1 MGASMRTFQMV
12 LMVLAVSIQAQT
24 ITEPRSAEASG
35 GINVTLRGSGFLR
48 SCDLIACPPDSFQA
62 SFGDT
67 PAKIVSIRDDEILLL
82 APPHRPGRTMILVS
96 SPGFLIA
103 NDPLFQYVADLN
115 SFPRGTVLLPL
126 IWSGETPGAYGSRWV
141 SFFTVYDR
149 QKGKLAF
156 DSPYLPRAGD
166 TNPSRFFS
174 LGAVLGFSWDFS
186 ERATMQLHIQDISRQ
201 AETFGVEIPIVRDT
215 DLHVERVTL
224 SDVPTEPRSRVA
236 LRVYMVNGM
245 RETGSVSMPFRL
257 RIFPAE
263 GETPIVE
270 DLIHVATP
278 YATDL
283 KFPPEPL
290 YPAIYQNHDL
300 VLSYPALANYPRVR
314 VEVEPIGLLSGN
326 RVPLFWA
333 FASVAHKESQRVTV
347 ISPQ

>member
-1 MGASMRTFQMV
+1 MGKSMRTL
-12 LMVLAVSIQAQT
+12 LMVLRWLVLAVTIQAQT
-24 ITEPRSAEASG
+24 TTEPRSAEAYG
-35 GINVTLRGSGFLR
+35 GVNVTLRGSGFLR
-48 SCDLIACPPDSFQA
+48 TCDLVPCTPDSFQA

-67 PAKIVSIRDDEILLL
+67 PARIVSIRDDEIVLL
-82 APPHRPGRTMILVS
+82 APPHRPGRTTILVS
-96 SPGFLIA
+96 RPGFPIA
-103 NDPLFQYVADLN
+103 QDPLFQYEADRN
-115 SFPRGTVLLPL
+115 SFPSGTVLLPL
-126 IWSGETPGAYGSRWV
+126 IWSGETPGAFGSRWV
-141 SFFTVYDR
+141 SSFTVYDR
-149 QKGKLAF
+149 QRGKLAF

-166 TNPSRFFS
+166 PNPSRFFGVS
-174 LGAVLGFSWDFS
+174 SDFS
-186 ERATMQLHIQDISRQ
+186 ERVTMQLHIQDISRQ

-224 SDVPTEPRSRVA
+224 ADVPTDPRSRVA

-245 RETGSVSMPFRL
+245 RETGSISMPFRL

-263 GETPIVE
+263 GATPIVE
-270 DLIHVATP
+270 DVIHVATP

-300 VLSYPALANYPRVR
+300 VLSYPALAGSPRVR
-314 VEVEPIGLLSGN
+314 IEVEPAGLLSQN

-333 FASVAHKESQRVTV
+333 FASVAHKESQHVTV